1 MSFFNSP
8 NMRMAC
14 FTAKAMVAN
23 KQLWEPQMCT
33 FVHSKYSIFYYA
45 FSNKENEK
53 NRSVFARAVV
63 AKALLFTANLIF
75 TLVAKNRKVYFN

>member
-1 MSFFNSP
+1 
-8 NMRMAC
+8 MAC

-53 NRSVFARAVV
+53 NRSGCPSPSIA
-63 AKALLFTANLIF
+63 AKAHYYLRLI
-75 TLVAKNRKVYFN
+75 